1 MKHTLFND
9 EIEHY
14 TRDYSTIKY
23 TILGLAVF
31 AGAVFVGWLL
41 NASTWVA
48 LFMDIFTDAI

>member
-1 MKHTLFND
+1 MKQLFDNT
-9 EIEHY
+9 EIECY
-14 TRDYSTIKY
+14 TNPSNVKFYV
-23 TILGLAVF
+23 LGLAVF